1 LIQIS
6 PAAPAIL
13 SSARSH
19 DSKIAVGFDLR
30 RLLGRGQIVTKA
42 REAQANLA
50 WPTIVWQ
57 ETHLIFGREKFLSLD
72 LEFIDK

>member
-1 LIQIS
+1 M
-6 PAAPAIL
+6 
-13 SSARSH
+13 
-19 DSKIAVGFDLR
+19 GFDLR

-72 LEFIDK
+72 LEFINK